1 MNLTNKK
8 IESHKIQHRN
18 SSCLLTR
25 SHPPSPAREPQSA
38 ATIKIQSP
46 ESGYCQGYSNRD
58 GPWQA
63 QSSWTE
69 EAFNNKILKY
79 FSGTLSVAALTI
91 LLIYN

>member
-25 SHPPSPAREPQSA
+25 SHPPSPALEPQSA

-46 ESGYCQGYSNRD
+46 ESGYCQGYTQTGMGHSELRLH
-58 GPWQA
+58 A
-63 QSSWTE
+63 Q
-69 EAFNNKILKY
+69 KK
-79 FSGTLSVAALTI
+79 VLTI
-91 LLIYN
+91 KS